1 MPHSLD
7 QLMNLPK
14 EALAEAAK
22 TLSAEDIAALV
33 PLLATKEDDVRY
45 QAFLLLKERS
55 GIEADVFPYWQ
66 TFLEKLNSVNSYQR
80 SIGLMLISENARWD
94 NEGKTAAALE
104 AYCNGLADEKPITVR
119 QCVQG
124 LKPIVSAHPE
134 LGGAVS
140 ARLIALDLT
149 AIKETMR
156 KLVLQD
162 ILDVLLLI
170 RSQSAAKDEAV
181 EAYLLNA
188 LSGGLLDAKAKK
200 QLQAK
205 LL

>member
-7 QLMNLPK
+7 QLMNLQK

-66 TFLEKLNSVNSYQR
+66 TFLEKLNSDNSYQR
-80 SIGLMLISENARWD
+80 SIGLMMLSENARWD
-94 NEGKTAAALE
+94 IEGKTAAALE
-104 AYCNGLADEKPITVR
+104 AYCKCLADEKAITVR

-124 LKPIVSAHPE
+124 LRPIVTAHPE
-134 LGGAVS
+134 LGSAVS
-140 ARLIALDLT
+140 ARLLTLDLT

-156 KLVLQD
+156 KLVLLD

-170 RSQSAAKDEAV
+170 RSQSATRDEAI
-181 EAYLLNA
+181 ETYLLNA

-200 QLQAK
+200 LLQAK

>member
-33 PLLATKEDDVRY
+33 PLLARKEDDVRY

-55 GIEADVFPYWQ
+55 AIAADVFLFWQ
-66 TFLEKLNSVNSYQR
+66 TFLEKLQSDNSYQR

-94 NEGKTAAALE
+94 REGKTAAALE
-104 AYCNGLADEKPITVR
+104 SYCNGLTDEKPITVR

-124 LKPIVSAHPE
+124 FKLIITAHSE
-134 LGGAVS
+134 LGERVS
-140 ARLIALDLT
+140 ARLIVLDLT

-170 RSQSAAKDEAV
+170 RSQSAAKNDAV
-181 EAYLLNA
+181 EAYLLSA

>member
-1 MPHSLD
+1 MSYSLN
-7 QLMNLPK
+7 QLMSLPK
-14 EALAEAAK
+14 DTLAETAK

-33 PLLATKEDDVRY
+33 PLLALKEDDIRY

-55 GIEADVFPYWQ
+55 GIEADVFPYWL
-66 TFLEKLNSVNSYQR
+66 TFLDKLNSGNSYQR
-80 SIGLMLISENARWD
+80 SIGLMMISENARWD

-104 AYCNGLADEKPITVR
+104 AYCNGLSDEKPITVR

-124 LKPIVSAHPE
+124 LKPIVNAHPE
-134 LGGAVS
+134 LCGGVS
-140 ARLIALDLT
+140 AHLLALDLT

-156 KLVLQD
+156 KLVLLD

-170 RSQSAAKDEAV
+170 RSQSATKDEAV
-181 EAYLLNA
+181 ETYLLNA

-200 QLQAK
+200 LLQTK

>member
-1 MPHSLD
+1 MSYSLN
-7 QLMNLPK
+7 QLMSLPK
-14 EALAEAAK
+14 DTLAETAK

-33 PLLATKEDDVRY
+33 PLLALKEDDIRY

-55 GIEADVFPYWQ
+55 GIEADVFPYWL
-66 TFLEKLNSVNSYQR
+66 TFLDKLNSGNFYQR
-80 SIGLMLISENARWD
+80 SIGLMMISENARWD

-104 AYCNGLADEKPITVR
+104 AYCNGLSDEKPITIR

-124 LKPIVSAHPE
+124 FKPIVNAHPE
-134 LGGAVS
+134 LCGGVS
-140 ARLIALDLT
+140 ARLLALDLT

-156 KLVLQD
+156 KLVLLD

-170 RSQSAAKDEAV
+170 RSQSATRDEAV
-181 EAYLLNA
+181 ETYLLNA

-200 QLQAK
+200 LLQTK

>member
-1 MPHSLD
+1 MPYSLD

-33 PLLATKEDDVRY
+33 PLLALKEDDIRY

-55 GIEADVFPYWQ
+55 AIEADVFPFWQ
-66 TFLEKLNSVNSYQR
+66 TFLEKLNSDNSYQR
-80 SIGLMLISENARWD
+80 SIGLMMISENARWD
-94 NEGKTAAALE
+94 KEGKTAAALE
-104 AYCNGLADEKPITVR
+104 AYCKCLSDEKPITVR

-124 LKPIVSAHPE
+124 LKPVVTAHPE
-134 LGGAVS
+134 LCDAVS
-140 ARLIALDLT
+140 ALLLALDLT
-149 AIKETMR
+149 TIKETMR
-156 KLVLQD
+156 KLVLLD

-170 RSQSAAKDEAV
+170 RSQSAARDEAL

-188 LSGGLLDAKAKK
+188 LSGGLLDAKSKK
-200 QLQAK
+200 LLQAK

>member
-1 MPHSLD
+1 MPQTLD
-7 QLMNLPK
+7 QLLSLPK
-14 EALAEAAK
+14 EALPEAAK
-22 TLSAEDIAALV
+22 TLSPEGIFELV
-33 PLLATKEDDVRY
+33 PLLALKQDDIRY

-55 GIEADVFPYWQ
+55 AIAGDVFPYWQ
-66 TFLEKLNSVNSYQR
+66 TFLEKLQSDNSYQR

-94 NEGKTAAALE
+94 AEGKTAAALD
-104 AYCNGLADEKPITVR
+104 AYCKCLADEKPITIR

-124 LKPIVSAHPE
+124 LKPIVSSHPE

-140 ARLIALDLT
+140 ERLTALDLT

-162 ILDVLLLI
+162 IIDVLLLI
-170 RSQSAAKDEAV
+170 RSQSAAKNETV

-188 LSGGLLDAKAKK
+188 LSGGLLDPKSKK
-200 QLQAK
+200 LLQAK

>member
-1 MPHSLD
+1 MPQSLD

-14 EALAEAAK
+14 EALPEAAK
-22 TLSAEDIAALV
+22 ALSAEEVAALI
-33 PLLATKEDDVRY
+33 PLLALKEDDVRY

-55 GIEADVFPYWQ
+55 AFAGDVFPYWQ
-66 TFLEKLNSVNSYQR
+66 TFLEKLQSDNSYQR

-94 NEGKTAAALE
+94 AEGKTAAALE
-104 AYCNGLADEKPITVR
+104 AYCKCLADEKPITIR

-124 LKPIVSAHPE
+124 LKLIVSSHPE
-134 LGGAVS
+134 LGGTVS
-140 ARLIALDLT
+140 ARLTALDLT

-162 ILDVLLLI
+162 ILEVLLLI
-170 RSQSAAKDEAV
+170 RSQNSEKHEEI

-188 LSGGLLDAKAKK
+188 LSGGLLDPKSKK
-200 QLQAK
+200 LLQAK
-205 LL
+205 L

>member
-33 PLLATKEDDVRY
+33 MLLATKEDDVRY
-45 QAFLLLKERS
+45 QAFLLLRERS
-55 GIEADVFPYWQ
+55 VVAADVFPYWQ
-66 TFLEKLNSVNSYQR
+66 TFLEKLNSGNSYQR
-80 SIGLMLISENARWD
+80 SIGLMMISENARWD
-94 NEGKTAAALE
+94 NEGKTDAALE
-104 AYCNGLADEKPITVR
+104 AYCNGLADEKPITIR

-124 LKPIVSAHPE
+124 LKPIVTAHPQ
-134 LGGAVS
+134 LGSAVS
-140 ARLIALDLT
+140 ARLLALDLT

-156 KLVLQD
+156 KLVLLD

-170 RSQSAAKDEAV
+170 RSQSKEKDEAL
-181 EAYLLNA
+181 EAYLLGA
-188 LSGGLLDAKAKK
+188 LSGGLLDPKSKK
-200 QLQAK
+200 LLQAK

>member
-7 QLMNLPK
+7 QLMNRPK

-22 TLSAEDIAALV
+22 TLLAEDIAALV
-33 PLLATKEDDVRY
+33 TLLATKEDDVRY

-66 TFLEKLNSVNSYQR
+66 TFLEKLQSDNSYQR

-94 NEGKTAAALE
+94 NESKTAAALE
-104 AYCNGLADEKPITVR
+104 SYCNGLTDEKPITVR

-124 LKPIVSAHPE
+124 LRPIVTAHPE
-134 LGGAVS
+134 LFGTVC
-140 ARLIALDLT
+140 ARLLALDLT

-156 KLVLQD
+156 KLVLLD

-170 RSQSAAKDEAV
+170 RSQNKEKDEAL

-200 QLQAK
+200 LLQAK